1 MPVST
6 KSRTVQMI
14 GSSCSGANGGAWS
27 GATIAIG
34 SPVRWKRYTARICRS
49 PAGGRKCMPNG
60 SASMSAAA
68 GAARSVIRSSIR
80 MGLPYFLGAG
90 ERVNTVWSREV
101 ERRPRKPRQTSRPGV
116 DSGFHGLPS
125 PPVFNGHQPLL
136 HCRGSHARLQGR
148 GVRHAIC
155 AVPRPAGGPQGH
167 RAGLR
172 PDLDLG
178 GETRPVV
185 RHSGLP
191 RKGPAEA
198 DPVPVGAE
206 GPRGHPRALGP
217 SSPRGARVAVRR
229 HEGPAGPQERRGA
242 MGLRRDA
249 DPRPRPVARP
259 RDAPRGIPAGHEQAP
274 RHGRLDSRRTGL
286 DPRAAEP
293 GGLRDLRID
302 VPALHGRRERA
313 GRVPAARRLGFAGSG
328 PRVAGG
334 LRIAST
340 RSAKATSRWTP
351 DAMSRTVAL
360 VAFSSFSPSNT
371 AYRAPIAF
379 A

>member
-1 MPVST
+1 MLVST

-34 SPVRWKRYTARICRS
+34 SPVRWKRYTAGICRS
-49 PAGGRKCMPNG
+49 SAAGRCMPNG
-60 SASMSAAA
+60 SASISAAA

-80 MGLPYFLGAG
+80 MGLPTFSEGGRGSIPFGQRKL
-90 ERVNTVWSREV
+90 SRALV
-101 ERRPRKPRQTSRPGV
+101 DRDKPQGPARIR
-116 DSGFHGLPS
+116 GFHGLPS
-125 PPVFNGHQPLL
+125 APVFDGYQPLL
-136 HCRGSHARLQGR
+136 HRRGSHARLQGR
-148 GVRHAIC
+148 GVRHAIR
-155 AVPRPAGGPQGH
+155 AVPRPTGSPQGD
-167 RAGLR
+167 RPRLR

-178 GETRPVV
+178 GETRDVV
-185 RHSGLP
+185 RHPGLP
-191 RKGPAEA
+191 GKGPAEA

-206 GPRGHPRALGP
+206 GPRGHARALGP
-217 SSPRGARVAVRR
+217 SGPRGARLAVRG

-242 MGLRRDA
+242 VGLRGDA
-249 DPRPRPVARP
+249 DPRTWAAACP
-259 RDAPRGIPAGHEQAP
+259 RDAPRGIPAGHEEAP

-293 GGLRDLRID
+293 GGLRYLRID
-302 VPALHGRRERA
+302 VAAPHGRRERA
-313 GRVPAARRLGFAGSG
+313 VRVPEARRLGFAGSG
-328 PRVAGG
+328 PPAAGG

-340 RSAKATSRWTP
+340 SSASATSDSP
-351 DAMSRTVAL
+351 HDAKSRTVAL
-360 VAFSSFSPSNT
+360 AAFSSFSPSNT